1 MTIYFAIA
9 AAVFGAI
16 IGSFLN
22 ALSFRWGTG
31 QGMVWAHSTPLRA
44 SPSTSF
50 DNTQDKSLRASRSR
64 CMQCSHPLGAIDLVP
79 IFSYLFLRGRCR
91 YCYSRV
97 SIQYPAVEAAAA
109 FVSFVVYLQN
119 QLSLSAYSFWFVVWM
134 TLLFVVV
141 YDLRHTIIPW
151 ACSITLALLAIF
163 YLALTI
169 SGKLDFVSPTFWP
182 AADPILWT
190 LLAGPL
196 LALPLFLFSLISRG
210 TWMGWGD
217 GALELSLGWLLGLA
231 YGATALMIAFWSG
244 AFVGVLLIL
253 LSKITPTSASRGGAQ
268 RFTIK
273 SEIPFAP
280 FLVLGAFIV
289 YALHL
294 NFFTTLP
301 LLLQ

>member
-1 MTIYFAIA
+1 MTIYLAVSA
-9 AAVFGAI
+9 TVFGAI

-31 QGMVWAHSTPLRA
+31 HSVLRG
-44 SPSTSF
+44 
-50 DNTQDKSLRASRSR
+50 RSR
-64 CMQCSHPLGAIDLVP
+64 CMHCGHTLSARDLVP
-79 IFSYLFLRGRCR
+79 VFSYLFLRGRCR
-91 YCYSRV
+91 YCSSRV
-97 SIQYPAVEAAAA
+97 SLQYPLVEVAAAA
-109 FVSFVVYLQN
+109 LSLVVYLIN
-119 QLSLSAYSFWFVVWM
+119 PALPLVYAFWLLVWM

-151 ACSITLALLAIF
+151 SCTIALAALALL
-163 YLALTI
+163 YLLLSFGGVAGFAGVANGSL
-169 SGKLDFVSPTFWP
+169 
-182 AADPILWT
+182 LWAV
-190 LLAGPL
+190 LAGPL
-196 LALPLFLFSLISRG
+196 LALPLFLFSLLSHG

-217 GALELSLGWLLGLA
+217 GALQLSLGWLLGFA

-253 LSKITPTSASRGGAQ
+253 LSQFTPTHTSRGRPQ
-268 RFTIK
+268 RFTMK

-301 LLLQ
+301 LLWQ

>member
-1 MTIYFAIA
+1 
-9 AAVFGAI
+9 
-16 IGSFLN
+16 
-22 ALSFRWGTG
+22 
-31 QGMVWAHSTPLRA
+31 
-44 SPSTSF
+44 
-50 DNTQDKSLRASRSR
+50 
-64 CMQCSHPLGAIDLVP
+64 
-79 IFSYLFLRGRCR
+79 
-91 YCYSRV
+91 
-97 SIQYPAVEAAAA
+97 
-109 FVSFVVYLQN
+109 
-119 QLSLSAYSFWFVVWM
+119 
-134 TLLFVVV
+134 
-141 YDLRHTIIPW
+141 
-151 ACSITLALLAIF
+151 
-163 YLALTI
+163 
-169 SGKLDFVSPTFWP
+169 
-182 AADPILWT
+182 
-190 LLAGPL
+190 
-196 LALPLFLFSLISRG
+196 
-210 TWMGWGD
+210 MGWGD

>member
-1 MTIYFAIA
+1 MSLYFVIA

-31 QGMVWAHSTPLRA
+31 RSIIWA
-44 SPSTSF
+44 PSTSF
-50 DNTQDKSLRASRSR
+50 DNTQDKSFRASRSR
-64 CMQCSHPLGAIDLVP
+64 CMQCGHTLGARDLVP

-91 YCYSRV
+91 YCHSRV
-97 SIQYPAVEAAAA
+97 SVQYPLVEAAAA
-109 FVSFVVYLQN
+109 LISIVVYLQN
-119 QLSLSAYSFWFVVWM
+119 PFSIFAYAFWLVVWM

-182 AADPILWT
+182 ATNTILWT

-217 GALELSLGWLLGLA
+217 SALELSLGWLLGLA
-231 YGATALMIAFWSG
+231 YGASALMIAFWSG

-253 LSKITPTSASRGGAQ
+253 LSKLTPTASSRGLAQ

-289 YALHL
+289 YALHINL
-294 NFFTTLP
+294 FIALP
-301 LLLQ
+301 LMWQ

>member
-1 MTIYFAIA
+1 MDVYLAIGA
-9 AAVFGAI
+9 TVFGAI

-31 QGMVWAHSTPLRA
+31 HSVLRG
-44 SPSTSF
+44 
-50 DNTQDKSLRASRSR
+50 RSR
-64 CMQCSHPLGAIDLVP
+64 CMQCGHTLGWRDLFP
-79 IFSYLFLRGRCR
+79 IFSYLYLRGRCR
-91 YCYSRV
+91 YCRSRISV
-97 SIQYPAVEAAAA
+97 QYPLVEAVAALI
-109 FVSFVVYLQN
+109 SIVVYLQN
-119 QLSLSAYSFWFVVWM
+119 PLSLFAYAFWLMVWM
-134 TLLFVVV
+134 TLLFVAV
-141 YDLRHTIIPW
+141 YDLRHTVIPW
-151 ACSITLALLAIF
+151 ACTIALAVLALL
-163 YLALTI
+163 YLALHFGFGGAPGLAQVNDGLTKSI
-169 SGKLDFVSPTFWP
+169 IW
-182 AADPILWT
+182 A

-217 GALELSLGWLLGLA
+217 GALELSLGWFLGLA
-231 YGATALMIAFWSG
+231 YGASALMIAFWSG

-253 LSKITPTSASRGGAQ
+253 LSKLTPTASSRGRAQ

-294 NFFTTLP
+294 NFFITLP
-301 LLLQ
+301 LLWQ